1 VSLGV
6 AEIAA
11 TIAENP
17 GPSLHRRT
25 TLPMLKEIALFLAAA
40 IIAVPIFKRFGLGA
54 VLGYLFAGMLIG
66 PSGFGWIDD
75 VERVLHASEFGV
87 VLLMFV
93 IGLELQLT
101 RLWLF
106 RHQVFG
112 LGGAQVLLT
121 TAALS
126 GIALYIGLPPDA
138 ALVAGFALAMSST
151 AFVLQMLAER
161 KELADRHG
169 RSAFAI
175 LLFQDLAVIPF
186 LALLPF
192 LGEPAAGHETEGGWG
207 GAAKAIA
214 MLVLVVLGGRY
225 ALRPVFRRIAGVE
238 MPELFT
244 AAALLTVTG
253 TALALDAVGLSMSL
267 GAFLAGVLLADSEYR
282 HELQAD
288 IEPFKGLLLG
298 LFFIAVGM
306 SAELR
311 LVREQPLTIVV
322 AIAGLIAIKAAILY
336 GLGRIARL
344 PPESSRSLAFA
355 MPQGGEFAFVLLGIA
370 ATAGIV
376 ASELRDLL
384 IVIVTGSMIATPPLY
399 ALVARFRAR
408 AEPPDYDVVDVPEH
422 EVILAGFGPFGQIV
436 GRMLRVKKIPYTVL
450 ERDAKQVDF
459 VRQFGNTIFYSDA
472 GRVEVLRAAKADKAR
487 FFVLA
492 IADIEQSLRVAA
504 VVRRH
509 FPNLR
514 IFACARDRNHAMQL
528 MDLGITD
535 IVRRAYASSLE
546 ITGDLLRALGE
557 SEDQVER
564 SLQQFRRFDQETLR
578 KQHAIY
584 RDQTAL
590 IKSAKDLA
598 KELEELFEADAAA
611 ARKPER

>member
-1 VSLGV
+1 
-6 AEIAA
+6 
-11 TIAENP
+11 
-17 GPSLHRRT
+17 
-25 TLPMLKEIALFLAAA
+25 MLTETVLFLASAVV
-40 IIAVPIFKRFGLGA
+40 AVPLFKRFGLGA

-66 PSGFGWIDD
+66 PSGLGLIDD

-93 IGLELQLT
+93 IGLELQIS
-101 RLWLF
+101 RLWLL
-106 RHQVFG
+106 RSHVFG
-112 LGGAQVLLT
+112 LGGAQVMLS

-126 GIALYIGLPPDA
+126 GIALAAGLPPVA

-161 KELADRHG
+161 KELADHHG
-169 RSAFAI
+169 RAAFAI

-192 LGEPAAGHETEGGWG
+192 LGAPTPGHEGDGGWVG
-207 GAAKAIA
+207 PAKAVVA
-214 MLVLVVLGGRY
+214 LVLVVLGGRY
-225 ALRPVFRRIAGVE
+225 LLRPVFRRLASID

-244 AAALLTVTG
+244 AAALLTVAG
-253 TALALDAVGLSMSL
+253 TALAMEAVGLSMSL

-306 SAELR
+306 SAKLA
-311 LVREQPLTIVV
+311 LAIEQPLQIAV
-322 AIAGLIAIKAAILY
+322 AVAVLIGVKALILY
-336 GLGRIARL
+336 LIGRVSGLPA
-344 PPESSRSLAFA
+344 ESSRSLAFA
-355 MPQGGEFAFVLLGIA
+355 LPQGGEFAFVLLGIA
-370 ATAGIV
+370 AAGGIM
-376 ASELRDLL
+376 AAEMKDLL
-384 IVIVTGSMIATPPLY
+384 IVIVTASMIATPPLY
-399 ALVARFRAR
+399 ALVARFRR
-408 AEPPDYDVVDVPEH
+408 AHREAPAYDAIDVPEH
-422 EVILAGFGPFGQIV
+422 DVILAGFGPFGQIV

-492 IADIEQSLRVAA
+492 IADVEQSLRVAE

-514 IFACARDRNHAMQL
+514 IFACARDRNHAMRL

-557 SEDQVER
+557 PDEQIARELDR
-564 SLQQFRRFDQETLR
+564 FRRFDQDTLM

-584 RDQTAL
+584 RDEKALIQTA
-590 IKSAKDLA
+590 KDFSR
-598 KELEELFEADAAA
+598 ELEQLFEADAEAA
-611 ARKPER
+611 DKAERQAESGGPKKRPREV

>member
-1 VSLGV
+1 
-6 AEIAA
+6 
-11 TIAENP
+11 
-17 GPSLHRRT
+17 
-25 TLPMLKEIALFLAAA
+25 MLTEIALFLAAA
-40 IIAVPIFKRFGLGA
+40 VIAVPLFKRFGLGA

-66 PSGFGWIDD
+66 PSGLGLIDN

-93 IGLELQLT
+93 IGLELQIS
-101 RLWLF
+101 RLWLL
-106 RHQVFG
+106 RHHVFG
-112 LGGAQVLLT
+112 LGGAQVMLS

-126 GIALYIGLPPDA
+126 GLALFYGLPPVA
-138 ALVAGFALAMSST
+138 SLVAGFALAMSST

-161 KELADRHG
+161 KELSDRHG
-169 RSAFAI
+169 RAAFAI

-192 LGEPAAGHETEGGWG
+192 LGAPLPGHESEGGWIG
-207 GAAKAIA
+207 PLKAVVA
-214 MLVLVVLGGRY
+214 LFLVVIGGRY
-225 ALRPVFRRIAGVE
+225 LLRPVFRRLASID

-253 TALALDAVGLSMSL
+253 TALAMEAVGLSMSL

-306 SAELR
+306 SAKLS
-311 LVREQPLTIVV
+311 LVLAEPLKIVV
-322 AIAGLIAIKAAILY
+322 AVAALIGIKSLILY
-336 GLGRIARL
+336 GIGRVSGL
-344 PPESSRSLAFA
+344 PADSSRSLAFA
-355 MPQGGEFAFVLLGIA
+355 LPQGGEFAFVLLGIA
-370 ATAGIV
+370 TTAGIMAV
-376 ASELRDLL
+376 DEKDLL
-384 IVIVTGSMIATPPLY
+384 IVIVTASMIATPPLY
-399 ALVARFRAR
+399 ALVARFRDKR
-408 AEPPDYDVVDVPEH
+408 ADAPVYDSIDVPEH
-422 EVILAGFGPFGQIV
+422 EIILAGFGPFGQIV

-450 ERDAKQVDF
+450 ERDARQVDF

-492 IADIEQSLRVAA
+492 IADIEQSLRIAE

-514 IFACARDRNHAMQL
+514 IFACARDRNHAMRL

-546 ITGDLLRALGE
+546 ITGDLMRALGE
-557 SEDQVER
+557 PDDQVER
-564 SLQQFRRFDQETLR
+564 ELDRFRRFDQETLL

-584 RDQTAL
+584 RDEKALIQTA
-590 IKSAKDLA
+590 KDFS
-598 KELEELFEADAAA
+598 KELEQLFEADAAA
-611 ARKPER
+611 AEKSARVAETTAQKKRPREV